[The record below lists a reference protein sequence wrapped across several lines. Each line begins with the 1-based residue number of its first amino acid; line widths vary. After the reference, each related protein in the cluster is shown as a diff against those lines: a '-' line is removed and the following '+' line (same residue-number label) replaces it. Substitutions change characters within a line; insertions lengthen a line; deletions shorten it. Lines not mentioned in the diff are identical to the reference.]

1 MRTKLM
7 VSGAAAA
14 LIAATVAVNP
24 AVADSP
30 ETSYIVLMD
39 APPAI
44 AMDAAPGADAAGDTA
59 RGRRGNDRG
68 SGKVDLDSRASRR
81 YQAGLVD
88 EQEQVQEAATGTTT
102 VLQRYTRALNGFAA
116 IMTAEEAAAIAD
128 QKGVMAVVEDELQQ
142 PQTDVS
148 GSFLGLDGGGEAY
161 ASGLDGEGVVIGV
174 IDTGI
179 WPEHDSFADDGSF
192 DRPEGLADDIAC
204 DFGQTVLPDGSTAN
218 DYNADDAV
226 YDCNN
231 KLVGARDMLVTY
243 NEVIGYEEYA
253 SARDADGHGTHTAST
268 AGGNADVPAE
278 IFGIDRGE
286 VTGIAPRAS
295 IIAYKGLGDLGGFTS
310 DLAGSIDQA
319 VADGVDVINYSI
331 GSASPSLVSAD
342 DVSFLFAA
350 QAGVHV
356 ATSGGNSGPDPSTIG
371 SPSSIPW
378 LTTVG
383 ASTHTRGFENTVTLG
398 DGTTFSGV
406 SITEGLDEAPL
417 VDSETLDNTLCLPA
431 GTTDPYVVPD
441 GGFNAD
447 VTGKIVLCQRGTN
460 ARIEKSKVV
469 ADAGGVGM
477 ILFNAVPNQSFVT
490 DNHYVPASHIGPELG
505 QDVKDYIADAAYDA
519 TASLTQGE
527 KVAVEGSVMAD
538 FSSRGPTG
546 TPASADIIKPDV
558 TAPGVNILAG
568 NTPTP
573 TLGRPGQLFQSI
585 SGTSMSSPHVAGL
598 MALLDQAHPDWSPAA
613 VKSSLMTT
621 ARQDVTKEDAQT
633 PADPFDMGAGH
644 VDPGKFRR
652 PGSMFK
658 PGIVYEAGTNDY
670 FAFLCGATAAV
681 NPALCDQL
689 VAAGYS
695 TAASDLN
702 LPSIGISA
710 VAGPVTVTRTIT
722 NVSGR
727 RLTTRA
733 RVEEPEGFSVDVS
746 PSAVRLAPGASTTVD
761 ITVTNNS
768 APADEWRFGSLTW
781 KGGGTSAR
789 SPIAVKGA
797 LFDAPDEL
805 VESGASGSASFDVAF
820 GYTGEYTAAA
830 HGLVADA
837 PEVGTVVQDPDQSFS
852 PTDGFSTPIPVDL
865 SDAALYRVVM
875 EQGDVTGPGA
885 ATADLDLYLVDESG
899 TTVASSGAGGTDEVI
914 DVVLPEPGAYTL
926 YVHGWQTGDV
936 ELGFTAHTWTV
947 PLTPG
952 TGNLSIDSAPTEAVT
967 GTTGT
972 IDISWDGAAAGTNL
986 GAVSHSGPDG
996 LLGLTVVTV
1005 EN

>member
-1 MRTKLM
+1 MRNKLM
-7 VSGAAAA
+7 ASGITAA
-14 LIAATVAVNP
+14 LVAALVAVNP
-24 AVADSP
+24 AAADPP

-39 APPAI
+39 ALPTI
-44 AMDAAPGADAAGDTA
+44 AMDSAPTDGGSSTATA
-59 RGRRGNDRG
+59 RGRRGGTERA
-68 SGKVDLDSRASRR
+68 DLDSRRARR
-81 YQAGLVD
+81 YGAGLVA
-88 EQEQVQEAATGTTT
+88 EQEQVQEAATGTTN
-102 VLQRYTRALNGFAA
+102 VLQRYTNALNGFAA
-116 IMTAEEAAAIAD
+116 IMTADEADAIRA
-128 QKGVMAVVEDELQQ
+128 QKGVLAVMEDELQQ

-161 ASGLDGEGVVIGV
+161 VNGLDGEGVVIGV
-174 IDTGI
+174 IDSGI

-192 DRPEGLADDIAC
+192 ERPEGLADDIAC
-204 DFGQTVLPDGSTAN
+204 DFGQTVLLDGETTAN
-218 DYNADDAV
+218 EYNPADAEFA
-226 YDCNN
+226 CND
-231 KLVGARDMLVTY
+231 KLIGARDMLVTY
-243 NEVIGYEEYA
+243 NALQGYEEYA
-253 SARDADGHGTHTAST
+253 SARDADGHGTHTAGT
-268 AGGNADVPAE
+268 AGGNADVQAE

-295 IIAYKGLGDLGGFTS
+295 IIAYKGLGDLGGYTS

-331 GSASPSLVSAD
+331 GSSSPSLVSAD
-342 DVSFLFAA
+342 DISFLFAA

-356 ATSGGNSGPDPSTIG
+356 ATSGGNDGPGASTIG
-371 SPSSIPW
+371 SPSSVPW

-398 DGTTFSGV
+398 DGTTFDGV
-406 SITEGLDEAPL
+406 SITEGLDETAPL
-417 VDSETLDNTLCLPA
+417 VDSETLGNTLCLPE

-447 VTGKIVLCQRGTN
+447 VSGKVVLCERGIN

-505 QDVKDYIADAAYDA
+505 QAVKDYIAAAGDGA
-519 TASLTQGE
+519 TASMTAGQ
-527 KVAVEGSVMAD
+527 KVDVQGSVMAD

-546 TPASADIIKPDV
+546 SPASADIIKPDV

-598 MALLDQAHPDWSPAA
+598 MALLDQAHPEWSPAA
-613 VKSSLMTT
+613 VKSALMTT
-621 ARQDVTKEDAQT
+621 ARQDVTKEDAVT

-644 VDPGKFRR
+644 VDPGKVRR
-652 PGSMFK
+652 PGTMFN
-658 PGIVYEAGTNDY
+658 PGVVYEADINDY

-689 VAAGYS
+689 VGAGYS
-695 TAASDLN
+695 TTASDLN
-702 LPSIGISA
+702 LASIAASA
-710 VAGPVTVTRTIT
+710 VAGPTTVTRTIT

-727 RLTTRA
+727 RVNLRA
-733 RVEEPEGFSVDVS
+733 VVEAPEGFSVDVS
-746 PSAVRLAPGASTTVD
+746 PKRVRLADGASATVE
-761 ITVTNNS
+761 VTMVNDS
-768 APADEWRFGSLTW
+768 APAEEWRFGSLSWT
-781 KGGGTSAR
+781 GGGVSAR
-789 SPIAVKGA
+789 SPIAARGA

-805 VESGASGSASFDVAF
+805 VESGASGSASLEVAF

-830 HGLVADA
+830 HGLVGDD
-837 PEVGTVVQDPDQSFS
+837 PVSGTVVQDPDQTFS
-852 PTDGFSTPIPVDL
+852 PTDGFSTAIPVDL
-865 SDAALYRVVM
+865 ADAALFRFVM
-875 EQGDVTGPGA
+875 EQSDVTGPGA
-885 ATADLDLYLVDESG
+885 DQADLDLFLLDDAG
-899 TTVASSGAGGTDEVI
+899 ALVASSTSGGTDEII
-914 DVVLPEPGAYTL
+914 DLVLPEPGSYTL
-926 YVHGWQTGDV
+926 YVHGWQTNGE
-936 ELGFTAHTWTV
+936 ELGFTGHTWTV
-947 PLTPG
+947 PLTAG
-952 TGNLSIDSAPTEAVT
+952 TGNLSIDSAPTEAVS

-972 IDISWDGAAAGTNL
+972 VDIGWDGAAAGTNL

-996 LLGLTVVTV
+996 LLGLTLVTV